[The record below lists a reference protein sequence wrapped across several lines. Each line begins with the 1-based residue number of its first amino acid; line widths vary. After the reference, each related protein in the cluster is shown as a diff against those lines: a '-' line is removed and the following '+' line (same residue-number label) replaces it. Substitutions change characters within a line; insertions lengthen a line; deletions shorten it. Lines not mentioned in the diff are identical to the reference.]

1 MPKLRASTSVLGTLG
16 DLFLGLPVEKP
27 KDQIGWPTPA
37 LNSQHLLNLHA
48 SSEQPI
54 LSFVRNDNLSKH
66 WLRPDDILITLR
78 NKPLRA
84 AVIPSGF
91 EQQHIAGPNL
101 AVLRLR
107 EMADPIYEPIYLVGL
122 LRSEYGARLTEP
134 LFSQSSMTPL
144 IKLSE
149 LKQLIIPM
157 PRLETQRQLAALM
170 LAAERAEHIDLERIQ
185 TRQQIIEATL
195 FQTLGSPT

>member
-1 MPKLRASTSVLGTLG
+1 VPKPLFTVFGNLG
-16 DLFLGLPVEKP
+16 DLFLGLPIENP
-27 KDQIGWPTPA
+27 RDQIGWPIPA

-48 SSEQPI
+48 SNDQPI
-54 LSFVRNDNLSKH
+54 RSFVRSDNLERH

-78 NKPLRA
+78 NRPLRA
-84 AVIPSGF
+84 AVIPIGF

-101 AVLRLR
+101 AVLRPYTSSKL
-107 EMADPIYEPIYLVGL
+107 EPVYLCGL
-122 LRSEYGARLTEP
+122 LRSGYGQRLTEP

-157 PRLETQRQLAALM
+157 PSLETQQHLAALM
-170 LAAERAEHIDLERIQ
+170 LAAERAEYADLERIQ
-185 TRQQIIEATL
+185 TRHQIIEATL
-195 FQTLGSPT
+195 HQTLGSPT